1 MKNMARH
8 LLIRY
13 PRLRDAAKLLMSFVD
28 PRFSVSSQYSLVAGN
43 KVSVEA
49 ERLAKSWTAESIPAR
64 QRQLVNKQLRDFA
77 SGKSVQAFDVF
88 VDLLRPHA
96 SAGQSRSLLEIGCS
110 SGYYSDVLRLR
121 GLPFAYSGCD
131 YSSPFIEMARNL
143 YPKLD
148 FRVEDATQL
157 TYPNA
162 SFDTVVSGCCLLHIP
177 DYETAIAE
185 TARVA
190 RNLVLFHRTPLV
202 IGRPTEVFTKAAYG
216 IETIEIH
223 LSDTLFYRLAA
234 DHGLEIIQTA
244 TLSTE
249 QTPRGPSEVVSIL
262 CRKSESSHV

>member
-1 MKNMARH
+1 MKSMARR
-8 LLIRY
+8 LLKRY
-13 PRLRDAAKLLMSFVD
+13 PRLQDAAKLLMSFVD
-28 PRFSVSSQYSLVAGN
+28 PRFSVSLQYVLVAGSE
-43 KVSVEA
+43 VSVEA
-49 ERLAKSWTAESIPAR
+49 DRLAKSWTADSIPAR
-64 QRQLVNKQLRDFA
+64 QRQLVEKQLRDFA

-96 SAGQSRSLLEIGCS
+96 QEGRSRSLLEIGCS

-121 GLPFAYSGCD
+121 GLSFAYNGCD
-131 YSSPFIEMARNL
+131 YSPAFIEMARSL
-143 YPKLD
+143 YPGLH
-148 FRVEDATQL
+148 FQVADATQL
-157 TYPNA
+157 TYPDA

-190 RNLVLFHRTPLV
+190 RDLVLFHRTPLV

-223 LSDTLFYRLAA
+223 LSDTLFYQLLAN
-234 DHGLEIIQTA
+234 HGLKIIQTA

-249 QTPRGPSEVVSIL
+249 QTSRGPSEVVSVL
-262 CRKSESSHV
+262 CRKSESSYA